1 MRNFQSWLIVAV
13 MGVTVVSRSLWA
25 QTPKDI
31 PPDHW
36 AYKMVKELLQKGYF
50 SLYDDGTFKGDKA
63 VDRLTL
69 AGIVSKL
76 LSEVGKK
83 EIPTISKR
91 ELEDLKTLSEE
102 FKDEII
108 DFKEKSAALET
119 RLKKME
125 EEQKLLNDS
134 LTRIVDETGEMMN
147 KLASDLEDLK
157 NVQKQDKLELQAKI
171 ESLRDDLEKQKRAN
185 RRAHSTMWIG
195 IIVAF
200 VAGLATN

>member
-1 MRNFQSWLIVAV
+1 MGFIVL
-13 MGVTVVSRSLWA
+13 SRPIWA
-25 QTPKDI
+25 QAPKDI

-76 LSEVGKK
+76 LDEVGKK
-83 EIPTISKR
+83 EIPTISRR
-91 ELEDLKTLSEE
+91 ELEDLKKLSEE

-108 DFKEKSAALET
+108 DFKEKSAALDD

-125 EEQKLLNDS
+125 EEQKLLNDA

-147 KLASDLEDLK
+147 RLASDLEALK
-157 NVQKQDKLELQAKI
+157 TTQKQDKLELEAKI
-171 ESLRDDLEKQKRAN
+171 ESLRSDLEKEKRAN

-200 VAGLATN
+200 IAGLATH